1 MNEEYDH
8 SQEEE
13 EEETGRNKDSESP
26 EDREMY
32 EQIEKEMSAYLAL
45 PIYKK
50 AEQIYTLT
58 EAITGMLSGDAEL
71 FDLKEEMLYEA
82 GMLQNK
88 IGEIRCTE
96 TYNGRM
102 ENAVVLKMHASRLL
116 QHVEFCEL
124 ENFCDEDFLNTL
136 EAEIEKF
143 RLLFIEWVGKFEKE
157 PDPDVNPEDEEEK
170 DWGLF
175 K

>member
-1 MNEEYDH
+1 MNEESGYDDA
-8 SQEEE
+8 QDEEFHKE
-13 EEETGRNKDSESP
+13 GENESP
-26 EDREMY
+26 EDKEMYDQIEREMN
-32 EQIEKEMSAYLAL
+32 AYLEL

-50 AEQIYTLT
+50 AENIYTLT
-58 EAITGMLSGDAEL
+58 EAIAGILSGDAEL
-71 FDLKEEMLYEA
+71 FDLKEEMIFEA

-88 IGEIRCTE
+88 IGEIHCTE
-96 TYNGRM
+96 TYNGKM

-124 ENFCDEDFLNTL
+124 ENFCDSDFLNAL
-136 EAEIEKF
+136 EDEIEKF

-157 PDPDVNPEDEEEK
+157 ITPDPETDIDDEEK

-175 K
+175 R